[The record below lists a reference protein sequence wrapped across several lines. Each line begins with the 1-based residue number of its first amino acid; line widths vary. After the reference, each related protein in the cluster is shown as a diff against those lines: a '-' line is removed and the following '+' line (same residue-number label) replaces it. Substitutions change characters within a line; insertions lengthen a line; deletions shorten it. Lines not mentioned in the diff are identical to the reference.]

1 MKFIKT
7 KRIFFITLFLVVILP
22 FLTVYLF
29 NIGNQDLTWETY
41 FTKVLVTTLITGL
54 LLLLIAGFSILYSG
68 TTVEDEEDN
77 LVELGVIPKN
87 NILPSYATKGSSG
100 LDVTLSEVLIMHFSR
115 EKEEQEDLEVQ
126 D

>member
-7 KRIFFITLFLVVILP
+7 KQTFFIVLFLVVVLP

-29 NIGNQDLTWETY
+29 NIGNQDLTWWSY

-54 LLLLIAGFSILYSG
+54 LFMLIGGFYILYSG

-77 LVELGVIPKN
+77 LVELGVISKN
-87 NILPSYATKGSSG
+87 SILPSYATKGSSG
-100 LDVTLSEVLIMHFSR
+100 LDVTFSEVLMHFSM

-126 D
+126 G